1 MGSHEFIIHNHP
13 MNGAAARRPWA
24 RAPASGPS
32 TWPPAG
38 VVDHGQQSPPTT
50 RRAATPARSL
60 RGAHRARDHRP
71 PRVASA
77 SRRHPSRRPLSCGVA
92 LVDEDSL
99 FSIPLLKAAQVVT
112 RAEVRQVWRSARRGR
127 VVMCLPERA
136 ERRHVG
142 ATHDWLQSCFRLAVG
157 RVSAT
162 AYCTGMSV
170 PGNTGLS

>member
-1 MGSHEFIIHNHP
+1 VGSHEFIIHNHP

-92 LVDEDSL
+92 LGDEDGL
-99 FSIPLLKAAQVVT
+99 FCIPLLKAAQVVT
-112 RAEVRQVWRSARRGR
+112 RAEVRHVWRSARRGR
-127 VVMCLPERA
+127 VVMVYLKERSVDTLVRLMTGSSRA
-136 ERRHVG
+136 FV
-142 ATHDWLQSCFRLAVG
+142 WRLAG
-157 RVSAT
+157 SRLPRTAPGCLFQAT
-162 AYCTGMSV
+162 PA
-170 PGNTGLS
+170 

>member
-92 LVDEDSL
+92 LGDEDGL
-99 FSIPLLKAAQVVT
+99 FCIPLLKAAQVVT
-112 RAEVRQVWRSARRGR
+112 RAEVRHVWRSARRGR
-127 VVMCLPERA
+127 VVMVYLKERSVDTLVRLMTGSSRA
-136 ERRHVG
+136 FV
-142 ATHDWLQSCFRLAVG
+142 WRLAG
-157 RVSAT
+157 SRLPRTAPGCLFQAT
-162 AYCTGMSV
+162 PA
-170 PGNTGLS
+170 